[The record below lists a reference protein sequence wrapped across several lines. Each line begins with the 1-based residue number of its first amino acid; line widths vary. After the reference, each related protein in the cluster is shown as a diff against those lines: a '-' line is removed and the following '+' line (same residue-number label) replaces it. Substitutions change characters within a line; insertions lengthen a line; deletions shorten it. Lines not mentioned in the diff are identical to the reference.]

1 MYICRMGLL
10 AKANAT
16 LEQERRAAYLAA
28 AARRERAATNK
39 SNTPLVVRMDGTAVT
54 PTKFPSV
61 LKGSALIKQYLNEQP
76 TKSAVKE
83 PRVELG
89 QDEAQ
94 AVAWAAATV
103 EDHQQKVK
111 QNRFKKLK
119 HLITAFAVGLTI
131 AQTPLTNVARPVN
144 QPTKLEVKEITPAEE
159 AAAMKRIDQF
169 AQSLGKVSNYERNV
183 MAKMLYGEAGLGTDP
198 FEVLHTVLN
207 RKASPLF
214 KGSIADIITQPG
226 QYIGYKDTNPITPAF
241 RRMVDIV
248 VDDWEAN
255 GKTEVKGCDHYYFV
269 TGIAGNCNKF
279 EKARGNH
286 GQWVAPRNKQYEK
299 LRHYCPVAEQQ
310 ATRYYQQYGH
320 GNHRSM

>member
-1 MYICRMGLL
+1 MGLL

-16 LEQERRAAYLAA
+16 LLEQERRAAYMAA
-28 AARRERAATNK
+28 AARRERPSTNK
-39 SNTPLVVRMDGTAVT
+39 TTTPVVVRMDGTAVT

-76 TKSAVKE
+76 TKPAVKPAVKE
-83 PRVELG
+83 PSIELG
-89 QDEAQ
+89 QEEAQ

-103 EDHQQKVK
+103 EDHKQDVK

-131 AQTPLTNVARPVN
+131 AQTPLTNVGCPVN

-159 AAAMKRIDQF
+159 AEAMKRIDQF
-169 AQSLGKVSNYERNV
+169 AQSLGKVSNSERNI
-183 MAKMLYGEAGLGTDP
+183 MAKMLYGEAGLDTDP

-226 QYIGYKDTNPITPAF
+226 QYIGYQDSNPITPAY
-241 RRMVDIV
+241 RRMVDLV
-248 VDDWEAN
+248 VDEWETS

-269 TGIAGNCNKF
+269 TGIAGVCNKF
-279 EKARGNH
+279 EKAHGNH
-286 GQWVAPRNKQYEK
+286 GKWVAPRNKQYEK
-299 LRHYCPVAEQQ
+299 LKHYCPVAQQQ
-310 ATRYYQQYGH
+310 AARYHQQYGYENAR
-320 GNHRSM
+320 GQ